1 MDGIGRGDKMEVP
14 NMRAE
19 LLKAYPD
26 SESWKFKVKT
36 WPNRRIIAVYNS
48 FIKNGTFQKRAKI
61 NRANRKKQKIVN
73 GYPENYQFNIFDY
86 L

>member
-1 MDGIGRGDKMEVP
+1 MGMSVT

-26 SESWKFKVKT
+26 SVSWKGKVTT
-36 WPNRRIIAVYNS
+36 WPERQVIAVYNS

-61 NRANRKKQKIVN
+61 NKAKRMKQKIVN

-86 L
+86 SGGNNE